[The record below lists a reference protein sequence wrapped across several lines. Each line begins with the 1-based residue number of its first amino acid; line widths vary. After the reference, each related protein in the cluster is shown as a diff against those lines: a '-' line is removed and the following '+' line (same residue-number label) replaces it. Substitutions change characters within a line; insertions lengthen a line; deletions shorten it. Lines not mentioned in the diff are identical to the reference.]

1 MKKNQIQE
9 LKSKTVEELRR
20 QLIDSRE
27 ELGKIKMDQLLGRG
41 KNTNELRAKKKNVA
55 RILTFLTLKGF
66 TNKDMN
72 NAVVSESK
80 KITKDSGKEPIVA

>member
-27 ELGKIKMDQLLGRG
+27 ELGKIKMDYLLGRG
-41 KNTNELRAKKKNVA
+41 KNTNEVRAKQKNVA
-55 RILTFLTLKGF
+55 RILTFLTQKGF
-66 TNKDMN
+66 TSNDMSK
-72 NAVVSESK
+72 AVLETK
-80 KITKDSGKEPIVA
+80 NITKDSGKEPKVA